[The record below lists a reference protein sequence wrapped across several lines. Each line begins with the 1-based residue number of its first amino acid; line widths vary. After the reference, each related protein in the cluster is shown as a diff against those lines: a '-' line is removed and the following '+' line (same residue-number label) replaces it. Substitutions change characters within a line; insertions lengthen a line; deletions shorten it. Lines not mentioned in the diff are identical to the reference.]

1 MLTEAYTIKFW
12 IKEGEFWTQKETEF
26 KCNSKS
32 AHKRAE
38 NWFKYTYRDKQVRLV
53 SVIYQ

>member
-38 NWFKYTYRDKQVRLV
+38 NWFKNEYKNKQVRII
-53 SVIYQ
+53 SVTYQ